1 MREQIT
7 MNLRNIG
14 RYCLNLAKRE
24 SMNISDRLI
33 LSEKCSLVKDQSKAQ
48 YKELQ
53 TATEKIHT
61 YSVRGIE
68 DIFDQ

>member
-33 LSEKCSLVKDQSKAQ
+33 LREKCSLSKAQ

-68 DIFDQ
+68 EIFDQ